1 MIGFYDYTVV
11 LTYLGLISG
20 VIGIIEA
27 LSLENPLIAVICLM
41 VSGACDMF
49 DGKVARTKKNRTVE
63 QKDFG
68 IQIDSMCDLICFGV
82 LPVCIGIS
90 LGIKSVTG
98 FVFMILYILAAIIRL
113 SFYNVMEKI
122 RQTETDDVREY
133 YRGLPVTSVAI
144 IIPVL
149 YLMRFRLANHFNLIF
164 QSMMLCI
171 AVLFV
176 LDIKVKKPDKKTM
189 ILLCIFGV
197 LVVLP
202 YLLKGI

>member
-27 LSLENPLIAVICLM
+27 LSFENTLVAVICLM

-98 FVFMILYILAAIIRL
+98 FGFMILYILAAIIRL

-122 RQTETDDVREY
+122 RQTESDDVREY

-144 IIPVL
+144 IIPLL
-149 YLMRFRLANHFNLIF
+149 YLMRFRLAHHFNLIF
-164 QSMMLCI
+164 QSMILCI

-176 LDIKVKKPDKKTM
+176 LDFKVKKPDKKTM

>member
-27 LSLENPLIAVICLM
+27 LSFENTLVAVICLM

-122 RQTETDDVREY
+122 RQTESDDVREY

-144 IIPVL
+144 IIPLL
-149 YLMRFRLANHFNLIF
+149 YLMRFRLAHHFNLIF
-164 QSMMLCI
+164 QSMILCI

-176 LDIKVKKPDKKTM
+176 LDFKVKKPDKKTM